1 MYQIITDGNWPVML
15 TPFTEQNNVDYEALE
30 RLIDWYIERGADGLF
45 AVCQSSEMYT
55 LTLEERVLIAAF
67 VKAKAAGRVPVI
79 ASGHVSDA
87 FEDQVTE
94 LNAMAETASMPSS

>member
-1 MYQIITDGNWPVML
+1 MYK
-15 TPFTEQNNVDYEALE
+15 
-30 RLIDWYIERGADGLF
+30 
-45 AVCQSSEMYT
+45 

-94 LNAMAETASMPSS
+94 LNAMAETGVDAVVLITNRLAAAEESDDVWLANLDKLLGRLPEHVPSDCMSVQPRIGGF